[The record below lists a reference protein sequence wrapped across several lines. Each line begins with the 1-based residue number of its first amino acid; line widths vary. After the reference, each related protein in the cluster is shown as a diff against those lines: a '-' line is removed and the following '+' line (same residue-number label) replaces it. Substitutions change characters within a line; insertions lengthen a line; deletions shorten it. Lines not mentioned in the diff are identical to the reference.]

1 MLEITRLFLPRSAL
15 LAACLAIAGLLMSGA
30 AQAQPAAVADPTFT
44 IAGGALSLEAPEG
57 FERVRPKSM
66 MVETEFAIPSEG
78 DAPAGRMT
86 VMGAGGSV
94 EANIDRWA
102 GQFTQPDG
110 GDTKEKVSTK
120 KLEIAGNKVT
130 IVDISG
136 TFLDQPGGPFAG
148 GPTVKRP
155 DYRMLAGIVVTPE
168 AGNYFLKFYG
178 PAATVEK
185 HAAGFQKMLEGMVP
199 AGKPAP

>member
-1 MLEITRLFLPRSAL
+1 MIAPAAALSRMLPALAVAPLFAV
-15 LAACLAIAGLLMSGA
+15 AF
-30 AQAQPAAVADPTFT
+30 AQPAATAPTAYT
-44 IAGGALSLEAPEG
+44 IAGDSLSLEAPEG

-94 EANIDRWA
+94 QANIDRWA

-110 GDTKEKVSTK
+110 GDTKDTLTTK
-120 KLEIAGNKVT
+120 KLEIAGCHVT
-130 IVDISG
+130 IVDITG

-148 GPTVKRP
+148 GPTVQRP
-155 DYRMLAGIVVTPE
+155 DYRMLAAIVATPE
-168 AGNYFLKFYG
+168 NGNYFLKFYG
-178 PAATVEK
+178 PSATVGR

-199 AGKPAP
+199 AGTPAP